1 MTSNKAIL
9 YGPDG
14 EKLDIQASMSGTARE
29 RKVAGVPIM
38 RAYQNFVSS
47 IYGIR
52 TDPIRRATDPFSNHA
67 WVYAAAMVRAINISQ
82 APFMVYQETVDTIRQ
97 RQEKLVGKG
106 LPPEPPRAKNGRR
119 AVHRHLSKA
128 GNPQRFSGAK
138 FKGAEPIL
146 GHPLMDTMLR
156 ANPHMTGA
164 QLWQATELF
173 MALRGECFWVL
184 AKEGASRL
192 QSRGEF
198 PEEIYPISPDLMEAE
213 VDTGRLVAWRY
224 KQGGVRADRIPA
236 PVIGDQ
242 TGDIMLLP
250 WEVIHFRYVNPDDS
264 LRGYSPLI
272 PVASTIAMDMTAKTH
287 NMSVIKNGANPGG
300 ILIDKNAVEP
310 WSADEEKEFL
320 ERWQQRHGGAANR
333 GELAILTGGL
343 EYIPTGMSMRDMEYL
358 DSMRYNR
365 EEVFATMRVPK
376 TVVGITDTVNYATQL
391 GQDAN
396 LWDKCLLPEVR
407 YFEDVIDGSLLFK
420 EPDSVFAGFDLSGVE
435 ALRSSLGDKI
445 SMVNMLTAANIH
457 MSPKE
462 AFTLVGLEVPDY
474 EGGDK
479 AFVGPMTVGQ
489 VLAAAEAPPG
499 GGLPGM
505 PGMPGMDEQIG
516 AQPPAGAPPQASA
529 PPQAGAP
536 EPQPETPPQPN
547 STVQV
552 PSAPKAAS
560 LKRMRGPEYWNLVNR
575 RLYSRME
582 PRLSRA
588 WRGFVKD
595 VRQDFMDSFDGK
607 AKDIEKR
614 LKAIQIDGISTPDAV
629 SAILPARDVLGRMI
643 ESQFRQPLMANLMD
657 VFNFTAEIDFGGVAN
672 FAVDDPRLMSWF
684 DRVDDRLADTAA
696 ITLQQNIRNAVRVGM
711 EQGETM
717 VQIRQRVS
725 QVFRISESDS
735 KALTVARTESGA
747 FLNNARQVM
756 HAAQGFTLFQWS
768 TAQDE
773 LVRESHSY
781 YGSLPPQEYGYQYA
795 PGLRFPHDPACTDA
809 SEVVNCRC
817 VLIPI
822 E

>member
-1 MTSNKAIL
+1 MTSSRAIL

-14 EKLDIQASMSGTARE
+14 EKLDINASMNGTNRE
-29 RKVAGVPIM
+29 RTVAGGRIM
-38 RAYQNFVSS
+38 RSYQNFVSS

-82 APFMVYQETVDTIRQ
+82 APFLVYQETSDTIRQ
-97 RQEKLVGKG
+97 RQEKLVSKG

-119 AVHRHLSKA
+119 AIHRHLSKA
-128 GNPQRFSGAK
+128 NNSQRFTGSK

-146 GHPLMDTMLR
+146 THPLMDTMLR

-173 MALRGECFWVL
+173 MALRGECFWIL
-184 AKEGASRL
+184 AKEGAGRL

-213 VDTGRLVAWRY
+213 VENGRLVAWRY
-224 KQGGVRADRIPA
+224 KQGGVRSDKIPA

-242 TGDIMLLP
+242 NGDIMLLP
-250 WEVIHFRYVNPDDS
+250 WEVIHYRYINPDDS
-264 LRGYSPLI
+264 LRGFSPLI
-272 PVASTIAMDMTAKTH
+272 PCASSIASDMTAKTH
-287 NMSVIKNGANPGG
+287 NMSVMKNGANPGG

-320 ERWQQRHGGAANR
+320 ERWQQRHGGAGNR

-343 EYIPTGMSMRDMEYL
+343 EYIPTGMSPRDMEYL

-407 YFEDVIDGSLLFK
+407 YFEDVIDGTLLYR
-420 EPDSVFAGFDLSGVE
+420 EPDSVFAAFDLSGVE
-435 ALRSSLGDKI
+435 ALRSSLADKI
-445 SMVNMLTAANIH
+445 NMVNTLTATNIH

-462 AFTLVGLEVPDY
+462 AFTLVGLDVPEY
-474 EGGDK
+474 EGNDK
-479 AFVGPMTVGQ
+479 AFVGPGITVTQAIEGGGQ
-489 VLAAAEAPPG
+489 PTDPLAAPTPAPALTPAPARAPAPAQEAVDPSIP
-499 GGLPGM
+499 
-505 PGMPGMDEQIG
+505 D
-516 AQPPAGAPPQASA
+516 APAAPA
-529 PPQAGAP
+529 P
-536 EPQPETPPQPN
+536 
-547 STVQV
+547 SM
-552 PSAPKAAS
+552 AS
-560 LKRMRGPEYWNLVNR
+560 LKRLRGTDYWSLANR

-588 WRGFVKD
+588 WRGFVRQ
-595 VRQDFMDSFDGK
+595 VRDSFMESFDGK
-607 AKDIEKR
+607 ARDVEKR
-614 LKAIQIDGISTPDAV
+614 LKAIEIDGLSAPDAV

-657 VFNFTAEIDFGGVAN
+657 VFNFTTDIDFRGVAN
-672 FAVDDPRLMSWF
+672 FAIDDPRLMSWF

-711 EQGETM
+711 EQGESLM
-717 VQIRQRVS
+717 QIRQRVS
-725 QVFRISESDS
+725 QVFRISESDA

-747 FLNNARQVM
+747 FLNNSRQIM
-756 HAAQGFTLFQWS
+756 HQAQGFTVYEWS

-773 LVRESHSY
+773 LVRGSHAAF
-781 YGSLPPQEYGYQYA
+781 GKMPPRKFGQQYA
-795 PGLRFPHDPACTDA
+795 PNLRFPHDPMCMDA

-817 VLIPI
+817 MLIPV

>member
-1 MTSNKAIL
+1 MTSSRAIL

-14 EKLDIQASMSGTARE
+14 EKLDIHASMNGTAHE
-29 RKVAGVPIM
+29 RKVAGGRIM

-82 APFMVYQETVDTIRQ
+82 APFLVYQETTDTIRQ

-119 AVHRHLSKA
+119 AIHRHLSKA
-128 GNPQRFSGAK
+128 GNAQRFTGAK

-146 GHPLMDTMLR
+146 AHPLMDTMLR

-173 MALRGECFWVL
+173 MALRGECFWIL
-184 AKEGASRL
+184 AKEGAGRL

-213 VDTGRLVAWRY
+213 VDAGRLVAWRY
-224 KQGGVRADRIPA
+224 KQGGVRSDKIPA

-272 PVASTIAMDMTAKTH
+272 PVASSIASDMTAKTH
-287 NMSVIKNGANPGG
+287 NMSVLKNGANPGG

-320 ERWQQRHGGAANR
+320 ERWQQRHGGAGNR

-343 EYIPTGMSMRDMEYL
+343 EYIPTGMSPRDMEYL

-407 YFEDVIDGSLLFK
+407 YFEDVIDGTLLFR
-420 EPDSVFAGFDLSGVE
+420 EPDSVFAAFDLSGVE
-435 ALRSSLGDKI
+435 ALRSSLADKI

-462 AFTLVGLEVPDY
+462 AFTLVGLEVPEY
-474 EGGDK
+474 EGSDK
-479 AFVGPMTVGQ
+479 AFVGPGMTVEQ
-489 VLAAAEAPPG
+489 ALQG
-499 GGLPGM
+499 GGQSPV
-505 PGMPGMDEQIG
+505 
-516 AQPPAGAPPQASA
+516 PAGVPAPAPAPVPAPASA
-529 PPQAGAP
+529 PATEAPQAQDAP
-536 EPQPETPPQPN
+536 A
-547 STVQV
+547 
-552 PSAPKAAS
+552 APAPAMAS
-560 LKRMRGPEYWNLVNR
+560 LKRIRGADYWNLANR

-588 WRGFVKD
+588 WRGFVRE
-595 VRQDFMDSFDGK
+595 VRDSFMESFDGK
-607 AKDIEKR
+607 ARDVEKR
-614 LKAIQIDGISTPDAV
+614 LKAVEIDGLTAPDAV

-643 ESQFRQPLMANLMD
+643 ETQFRQPLMANLMD
-657 VFNFTAEIDFGGVAN
+657 VFNFTTDIDFRGVAN
-672 FAVDDPRLMSWF
+672 FAIDDPRLMSWF
-684 DRVDDRLADTAA
+684 DKVDDRLADTAA
-696 ITLQQNIRNAVRVGM
+696 VTLQQNIRNAVRTGM
-711 EQGETM
+711 EQGESLM
-717 VQIRQRVS
+717 QIRQRVS
-725 QVFRISESDS
+725 QVFRVSESDA

-747 FLNNARQVM
+747 FLNNSRQIM
-756 HAAQGFTLFQWS
+756 HQAQGFTVYEWS

-773 LVRESHSY
+773 LVRDSHAM
-781 YGSLPPQEYGYQYA
+781 YGRMPPRKFGQQYA
-795 PGLRFPHDPACTDA
+795 PGLRFPHDPMCMDA

-817 VLIPI
+817 MLIPV